1 MQSGSIY
8 SVKRETDYVS
18 RVLNFS
24 RSVCMRVDEPRVT
37 PGSVSEMGS
46 VASVACAHIDRH
58 SGGEHLKVQSAAAA
72 AGEGDRPTLP
82 LPTLRYSNSAITH
95 ARTWDQL

>member
-1 MQSGSIY
+1 MKS
-8 SVKRETDYVS
+8 ETDYVS

-24 RSVCMRVDEPRVT
+24 QSVCMRVDETRVT
-37 PGSVSEMGS
+37 SSSVSEMGS

-72 AGEGDRPTLP
+72 GEGDRPTLP